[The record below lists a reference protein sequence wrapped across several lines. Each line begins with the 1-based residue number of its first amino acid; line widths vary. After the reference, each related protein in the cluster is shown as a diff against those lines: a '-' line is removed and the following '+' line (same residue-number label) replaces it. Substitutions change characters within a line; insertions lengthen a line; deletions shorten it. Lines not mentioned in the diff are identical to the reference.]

1 MEVQV
6 VRGTCER
13 LALRPGTDCTVTGPL
28 PLLPTVP
35 PLPPPT
41 PTSSTLLLSPPATG
55 SGCSS
60 QPSPII
66 HNQADKMTSPQTVS
80 KIQQPLSLCRVLV
93 QAGSKDQGSKIY
105 KKFELLWP
113 FSLLL
118 EIIIGLTKNTL
129 IGFLEVAKKRNL
141 LIK

>member
-1 MEVQV
+1 MQTWTRQHDDSLISGMGEGWRCQEVQV

-60 QPSPII
+60 QPALII
-66 HNQADKMTSPQTVS
+66 HNQADKMTSPQT
-80 KIQQPLSLCRVLV
+80 LSSRYSNLCLFVGSQL

-105 KKFELLWP
+105 KKIDLL
-113 FSLLL
+113 
-118 EIIIGLTKNTL
+118 
-129 IGFLEVAKKRNL
+129 
-141 LIK
+141 